1 MNRLITLCVAFLLT
15 ALSGGAS
22 VFAQGGYVVK
32 GVVVDELGPV
42 VGATVLGV
50 ATTNGTA
57 TDMDGAFVLT
67 VSSAHTLVEDS
78 CLGYGTKN
86 YN

>member
-1 MNRLITLCVAFLLT
+1 MNRILTLCVAFLMT

-42 VGATVLGV
+42 IDATIL
-50 ATTNGTA
+50 
-57 TDMDGAFVLT
+57 
-67 VSSAHTLVEDS
+67 
-78 CLGYGTKN
+78 
-86 YN
+86 